1 MRRILVALAV
11 LAALVSATP
20 VLAAS
25 GCGAGQDLLSVEATL
40 ARVDDRI
47 YNATEW
53 AEISV
58 LIAAEDGNGDGFL
71 CSKQY
76 APNRGQDKQW
86 IGPEDGA
93 ISDYVITLILDNNA
107 VGRGS

>member
-1 MRRILVALAV
+1 MRRMSVAVAIVAV
-11 LAALVSATP
+11 LVSATP
-20 VLAAS
+20 VLADP
-25 GCGAGQDLLSVEATL
+25 GCGKGLDRLSVADTI

-47 YNATEW
+47 YTAAEW
-53 AEISV
+53 AELGV

-71 CSKQY
+71 CSKAF
-76 APNRGQDKQW
+76 APNTGQDKQW
-86 IGPEDGA
+86 IGPEDGD